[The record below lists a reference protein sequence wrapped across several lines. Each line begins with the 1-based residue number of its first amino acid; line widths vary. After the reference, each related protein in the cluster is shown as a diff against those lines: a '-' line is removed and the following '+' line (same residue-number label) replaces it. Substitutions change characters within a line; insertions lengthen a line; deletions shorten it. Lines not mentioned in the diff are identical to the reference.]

1 MAATKTVTY
10 TEAQTAELRE
20 AYLSNPS
27 VETVEAFAEKFSKSV
42 RSIVAKLSREGIYKK
57 KEYVSKTGEK
67 PVKKEALADE
77 FQAIFG
83 LTEPEADSITKANKT
98 ALKKILDYVRVSDE
112 GFESE

>member
-10 TEAQTAELRE
+10 TQEQTAELRD
-20 AYLSNPS
+20 AYLADSS
-27 VETVEAFAEKFSKSV
+27 QATVDAFAEKFGKSV

-67 PVKKEALADE
+67 PVKKEEMADE
-77 FQAIFG
+77 FQTIFG
-83 LTEPEADSITKANKT
+83 LTESEADSITKANKT
-98 ALKKILDYVRVSDE
+98 ALKKILDFVRVSDE

>member
-20 AYLSNPS
+20 AYLADSS
-27 VETVEAFAEKFSKSV
+27 VETVEAFAEKFGKSV

-67 PVKKEALADE
+67 PVKKEEMADE
-77 FQAIFG
+77 FQQIFG
-83 LTEPEADSITKANKT
+83 LTESEADSITKANKT
-98 ALKKILDYVRVSDE
+98 ALKKILDFVRVDTK
-112 GFESE
+112 ESF